1 MELEC
6 FALANIMLRYH
17 DLGLILIVLRIEQRV
32 LKRRQQIIEFTSEN
46 LFSRVTSLK
55 ISFKIF

>member
-6 FALANIMLRYH
+6 FALANVMLRYH
-17 DLGLILIVLRIEQRV
+17 DLWLILIVLRIEQRV